1 MRSAIPAAMRA
12 GGGAFNA
19 SRPAMFSFSS
29 SPPMSYGFAASAGT
43 SPTSSSGS
51 GSSGL
56 SGGGSAGDGVAA
68 DGAEGAGKWMPGLSG
83 ACVFYQVCGSCGLLS
98 FSNSNSY
105 PPVVLSDTV
114 TITCTSV
121 CTRSQFCFKHWFR
134 QKWT

>member
-1 MRSAIPAAMRA
+1 MSYFARSFVRAAQQASRSSCSHGPAFSRMASVGSSHAAMRSAIPAAMRA

-68 DGAEGAGKWMPGLSG
+68 DGAEGAVSSASSTGSGKNGRRKKLSG
-83 ACVFYQVCGSCGLLS
+83 C
-98 FSNSNSY
+98 
-105 PPVVLSDTV
+105 
-114 TITCTSV
+114 
-121 CTRSQFCFKHWFR
+121 
-134 QKWT
+134 